1 MTFRRRSPGR
11 SAASSSA
18 SASARLCL
26 SALVLAL
33 AAGCGNSST
42 AAQHSM
48 APAVDP
54 SGCFRTP
61 GHPQIAGELVNIP
74 RKLPERPPLGIAP
87 PGLRGAATWLAG
99 QTDFDDVG
107 AKHGFVVA
115 YPNALEAQRWQLAGG
130 DRDV

>member
-11 SAASSSA
+11 SAASSCA

-33 AAGCGNSST
+33 AAGCGNST

-61 GHPQIAGELVNIP
+61 GHHQIAGELVNIP
-74 RKLPERPPLGIAP
+74 RKLPERPPLVIALH
-87 PGLRGAATWLAG
+87 GLREAATWLAG
-99 QTDFDDVG
+99 QT
-107 AKHGFVVA
+107 
-115 YPNALEAQRWQLAGG
+115 
-130 DRDV
+130 